1 MDCGQ
6 VVDSGASSRYV
17 PIHHCRRSGTATDP
31 CSAANDFQSL
41 GDCQGS
47 CSNFD
52 DDWVS
57 NISPGSTI
65 MYIVYG
71 TAAGYCPTEG
81 EHAAIFDAA
90 VDCIFAE
97 AAGNY
102 HNSSPIQ
109 LIPIQLVR

>member
-1 MDCGQ
+1 MNSTDYGRSIMDSTDGGQ

-31 CSAANDFQSL
+31 CSAADDFMSL

-57 NISPGSTI
+57 NISPGDRT
-65 MYIVYG
+65 
-71 TAAGYCPTEG
+71 
-81 EHAAIFDAA
+81 
-90 VDCIFAE
+90 
-97 AAGNY
+97 
-102 HNSSPIQ
+102 NSIQ
-109 LIPIQLVR
+109 LLLIQFNF